1 MAINIRT
8 LFLGSTHL
16 AAVIV
21 GFAVGIYSLP
31 ILTAPASPSAEVVR
45 SVAGTAR
52 FTGTFRRDLED
63 SDPLHYGEGTLYVSS
78 DTIAFEGR
86 LAPGPD
92 YRLYLSPEFIE
103 TEEAFEA
110 AKHRM
115 VQVGHVF
122 TFDNFMV
129 DVPESIDPADY
140 TTAIVWCES
149 FGQFITAASYRQE

>member
-1 MAINIRT
+1 MANKTRT
-8 LFLGSTHL
+8 LILGGTHV

-21 GFAVGIYSLP
+21 GFALGIYSLP
-31 ILTAPASPSAEVVR
+31 ILTAPASPSAAAVR
-45 SVAGTAR
+45 SAAGTAQ

-63 SDPLHYGEGTLYVSS
+63 SDPLHYGEGTLYVSR

-92 YRLYLSPEFIE
+92 YRLYLSPDFVE
-103 TEEAFEA
+103 TEGAFEA
-110 AKHRM
+110 TKHRM

-129 DVPESIDPADY
+129 DVPDSIDPAQY

-149 FGQFITAASYRQE
+149 FGQFITAAAYR

>member
-1 MAINIRT
+1 MAINTRT
-8 LFLGSTHL
+8 LVLGGTHVV
-16 AAVIV
+16 AVIV
-21 GFAVGIYSLP
+21 GFALGIYSLP
-31 ILTAPASPSAEVVR
+31 ILTAPASPSAEAVR
-45 SVAGTAR
+45 SAAGTAQ
-52 FTGTFRRDLED
+52 FTGMFRRDLED
-63 SDPLHYGEGTLYVSS
+63 SDPLHYGEGTLYVSR
-78 DTIAFEGR
+78 DAIAFEGR

-92 YRLYLSPEFIE
+92 YRLYLSPDFVE

-129 DVPESIDPADY
+129 DVPDSIDPAEY

-149 FGQFITAASYRQE
+149 FGQFITAAAYR

>member
-1 MAINIRT
+1 MAITTRSLI
-8 LFLGSTHL
+8 LGGTHVV
-16 AAVIV
+16 AVIV
-21 GFAVGIYSLP
+21 GFALGIYSLP

-45 SVAGTAR
+45 STAGTAQ
-52 FTGTFRRDLED
+52 FTGMFRRDLED
-63 SDPLHYGEGTLYVSS
+63 SDPLHYGEGTLYVSG
-78 DTIAFEGR
+78 DAIAFEGR

-92 YRLYLSPEFIE
+92 YRLYLSPDFVE

-110 AKHRM
+110 AKHTM

-129 DVPESIDPADY
+129 DVPDSIDPAEY

-149 FGQFITAASYRQE
+149 FGQFITAADYR